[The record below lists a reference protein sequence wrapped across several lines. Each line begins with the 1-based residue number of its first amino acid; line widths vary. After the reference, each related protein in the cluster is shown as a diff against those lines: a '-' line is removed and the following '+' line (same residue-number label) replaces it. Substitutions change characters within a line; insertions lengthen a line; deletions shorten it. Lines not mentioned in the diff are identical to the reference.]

1 VRIFRRTL
9 IVLLVLAVLFVA
21 VDRVSAWIAGRVVAD
36 QVARELANYDV
47 NGGQPDVDVGGFPF
61 LTQVVSGEYGEVTL
75 RLRDVGADA
84 VQLSEVEI
92 VASDVTAP
100 MSMLIERSGS
110 IHAGRV
116 GGPAVGGV
124 KRVGAGTRVG
134 GREQGAAGGDTV
146 AVRLP
151 VDVLGSSVT
160 LAGNASVSINGN
172 TLQMQVTELS
182 PTDSVELPAEAQSQI
197 DQLAS
202 AASVDV
208 PLPPLPYDL
217 SIDAAR
223 AESSGLAVDLSATD
237 VPLSR

>member
-1 VRIFRRTL
+1 MRQHNETATAAATDEGSATVE
-9 IVLLVLAVLFVA
+9 LVLATPALMLMLLVIVQAALWGIAAYTVHAAAGEA
-21 VDRVSAWIAGRVVAD
+21 VTALRVVDGTAVVGY
-36 QVARELANYDV
+36 QRVAALTGVDGLEL
-47 NGGQPDVDVGGFPF
+47 
-61 LTQVVSGEYGEVTL
+61 S
-75 RLRDVGADA
+75 
-84 VQLSEVEI
+84 
-92 VASDVTAP
+92 
-100 MSMLIERSGS
+100 
-110 IHAGRV
+110 
-116 GGPAVGGV
+116 
-124 KRVGAGTRVG
+124 
-134 GREQGAAGGDTV
+134 AAGGDTV